1 MDHKT
6 LVSRARAAKRFSH
19 SPYSRFR
26 VGAAVL
32 TSSGK
37 VYTGCNIENS
47 SYGLTVCAE
56 RTALFKAVSEGETSF
71 EAIAIASDEKD
82 ATPPCGA
89 CRQVIMDLAGDIDVI
104 LSTRE
109 RQTQDAQGNRTS
121 AVPLRRQKPQE
132 CPTITTMTIPTL
144 HDSPRTTGWIEV
156 IAGCMFSGKT
166 EELIRRLRRAQIARQ
181 QVAIFKPEIDT
192 RYSNDHIVS
201 HSDLKFPSTMVARPE
216 EILSLAQMRR
226 WSASTKHNSST

>member
-1 MDHKT
+1 MDHKI

-37 VYTGCNIENS
+37 IYTGCNIENS

-71 EAIAIASDEKD
+71 TAIAIASDEQT

-104 LSTRE
+104 LTTR
-109 RQTQDAQGNRTS
+109 RG
-121 AVPLRRQKPQE
+121 
-132 CPTITTMTIPTL
+132 
-144 HDSPRTTGWIEV
+144 
-156 IAGCMFSGKT
+156 
-166 EELIRRLRRAQIARQ
+166 
-181 QVAIFKPEIDT
+181 
-192 RYSNDHIVS
+192 
-201 HSDLKFPSTMVARPE
+201 
-216 EILSLAQMRR
+216 
-226 WSASTKHNSST
+226 ASTTLKVTDLLPYPFGGKNLKNVRRSSR